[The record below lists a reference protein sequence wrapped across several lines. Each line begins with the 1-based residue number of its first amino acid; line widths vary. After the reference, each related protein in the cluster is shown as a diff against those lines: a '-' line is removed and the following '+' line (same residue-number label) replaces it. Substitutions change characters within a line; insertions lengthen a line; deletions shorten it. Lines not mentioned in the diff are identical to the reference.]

1 MIGEA
6 VESVLAQSFQDFE
19 LIVVD
24 DGSSDGSAENIKG
37 LGRDIRIIVQSRCGV
52 STARNHGASVARGRY
67 LAFLDSDD
75 LWLAEKLAVQTAF
88 MMEQPEM
95 QICQTEE
102 IWLRDGK
109 RVNPKAKHRKPSGD
123 IFRASLELCL
133 VSPSAVMMTKKLF
146 AETGGFDESFSVC
159 EDYDLWLRIAVD
171 HSVPLIAAQLV
182 IKRGG
187 HSDQL
192 SHSLWGMDRYRVAA
206 LQKLLRAGV
215 SGQKRAWVVDA
226 LERKISVLAQGARK
240 RGKESVA
247 RGYEAIPG
255 EFVEP
260 HGQACGALQ
269 RPAGRNPE
277 QPPPGRGRGVE
288 SKGPGEERCR
298 SRRFASTPRRRHF
311 IRKHWHG
318 GSLGSSR
325 IETPCIG

>member
-1 MIGEA
+1 MPPAVSVIIPTHNRWPMIGEA

-52 STARNHGASVARGRY
+52 SAARNYGASVARGRY

-75 LWLAEKLAVQTAF
+75 LWLAEKLAAQTAF
-88 MMEQPEM
+88 MMEHSEV

-102 IWLRDGK
+102 IWLRHGK

-123 IFRASLELCL
+123 IFRSSLELCL

-146 AETGGFDESFSVC
+146 DEKGGFDESFPVC
-159 EDYDLWLRIAVD
+159 EDFDLWLRIAFD
-171 HSVPLIAAQLV
+171 HPVPLIAAQLV

-187 HSDQL
+187 HADQL
-192 SHSLWGMDRYRVAA
+192 SHSLWGMDRYRVAS

-215 SGQKRAWVVDA
+215 SGEKREWVVDTMR
-226 LERKISVLAQGARK
+226 RKIAVLAQGARK
-240 RGKESVA
+240 RGKELAA

-255 EFVEP
+255 EFVQEKKDV
-260 HGQACGALQ
+260 GAGDSRVRQ
-269 RPAGRNPE
+269 REGISSANIGAVARLGAAG
-277 QPPPGRGRGVE
+277 
-288 SKGPGEERCR
+288 
-298 SRRFASTPRRRHF
+298 
-311 IRKHWHG
+311 
-318 GSLGSSR
+318 
-325 IETPCIG
+325 